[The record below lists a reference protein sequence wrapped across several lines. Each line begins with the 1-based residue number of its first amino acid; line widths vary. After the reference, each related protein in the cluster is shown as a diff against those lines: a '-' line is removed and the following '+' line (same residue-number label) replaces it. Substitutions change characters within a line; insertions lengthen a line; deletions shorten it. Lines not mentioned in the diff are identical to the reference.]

1 MNSTRLQNLQN
12 QSDNNAAD
20 DLYKLFGF
28 RTATYLK
35 QNCSIKMAMNS
46 GTINRI
52 CFAKSPNLNSY

>member
-20 DLYKLFGF
+20 DLYELFGL

-52 CFAKSPNLNSY
+52 CFA